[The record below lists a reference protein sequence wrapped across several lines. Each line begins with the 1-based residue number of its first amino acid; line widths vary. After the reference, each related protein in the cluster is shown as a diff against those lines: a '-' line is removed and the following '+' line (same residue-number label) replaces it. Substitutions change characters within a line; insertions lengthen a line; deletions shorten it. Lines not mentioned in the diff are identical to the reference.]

1 MAIYMDPE
9 MVEKMNKLKAIS
21 EDEILK
27 KLDKA
32 GKLPGGSAQ
41 LVQQRLKAEAARAAA
56 AGGSEGTTPTQSKAA
71 TIVKTQ
77 APVGPSKKVVSS
89 SDM

>member
-9 MVEKMNKLKAIS
+9 MMEKMNKLKAIS

-41 LVQQRLKAEAARAAA
+41 LVQQRLKAEAARAA
-56 AGGSEGTTPTQSKAA
+56 GGSEGTTPTQSKAA
-71 TIVKTQ
+71 TILKTQ